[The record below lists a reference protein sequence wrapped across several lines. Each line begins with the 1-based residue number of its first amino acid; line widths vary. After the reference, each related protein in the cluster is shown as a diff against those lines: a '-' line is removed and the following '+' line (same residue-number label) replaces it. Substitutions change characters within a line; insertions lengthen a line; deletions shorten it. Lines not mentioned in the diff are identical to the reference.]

1 MNFILA
7 IPLPVRLVLLFVLGT
22 LVGGL
27 INWAVYALA
36 WNRRAISPWSAPP
49 KGAAPRRPTDR
60 IPLVGWL
67 GLRRDSSLHGR
78 GFWFRPL
85 LVELASGFLFAG
97 LYLWETQFAPAVW
110 ALPGAVP
117 PPADFLSA
125 NLPLV
130 AHARYLSHAI
140 LIALMLAASLVDL
153 DEKTIPDAIT
163 VAGTLAGLALAA
175 LYPWSLPP
183 AAQFVIDGLSH
194 VEFLTLASP
203 AAWPPELDGLPL
215 LAGLGVALACW
226 TLWCGGLLPRYWNA
240 RRGWATAVRVFFHR
254 LRIQR
259 TTYAIVLMWLAG
271 AAAMALAAWRAPDAH
286 WAALVTAL
294 VGMAGGGGV
303 IWAVR
308 TIGAAVLKRE
318 AMGFGDVT
326 LMSMIGAFL
335 GWQACL
341 IVFFVAPF
349 FGLAFA
355 IANWIFHR
363 EREIP
368 YGPFL
373 CLAALAVIVKWA
385 AFWDRTVDIFSLG
398 WVVPALFGGCLVLL
412 ALLLWVYRTIGQ
424 LLTRGR

>member
-1 MNFILA
+1 
-7 IPLPVRLVLLFVLGT
+7 
-22 LVGGL
+22 
-27 INWAVYALA
+27 
-36 WNRRAISPWSAPP
+36 
-49 KGAAPRRPTDR
+49 
-60 IPLVGWL
+60 
-67 GLRRDSSLHGR
+67 LRRESSLHGR

-85 LVELASGFLFAG
+85 LVELACGVLFAG
-97 LYLWETQFAPAVW
+97 LYVWETQNAPAVW
-110 ALPGAVP
+110 ALPGAVA

-130 AHARYLSHAI
+130 AHARFVSHLI

-163 VAGTLAGLALAA
+163 VTGTLAGLALAA
-175 LYPWSLPP
+175 IYPWSLLP
-183 AAQFVIDGLSH
+183 AAQYVINGLAH
-194 VEFLTLASP
+194 VEFLSLASP
-203 AAWPPELDGLPL
+203 EHWPAQLNGLPL
-215 LAGLGVALACW
+215 FSGLAVALSCW
-226 TLWCGGLLPRYWNA
+226 TVWCGGLLPRYWNT
-240 RRGWATAVRVFFHR
+240 RHGWTTAVRVFFHR
-254 LRIQR
+254 LGNER
-259 TTYAIVLMWLAG
+259 TTYAIGLMWLVG

-294 VGMAGGGGV
+294 VGMAGGGAV

-308 TIGAAVLKRE
+308 TIGTAVLNRE

-341 IVFFVAPF
+341 MVFFVAPF

-355 IANWIFHR
+355 IATWMIHR

-373 CLAALAVIVKWA
+373 CLAALAVILNWA

-412 ALLLWVYRTIGQ
+412 AVLLWVYRTIGQ
-424 LLTRGR
+424 LLTRSR